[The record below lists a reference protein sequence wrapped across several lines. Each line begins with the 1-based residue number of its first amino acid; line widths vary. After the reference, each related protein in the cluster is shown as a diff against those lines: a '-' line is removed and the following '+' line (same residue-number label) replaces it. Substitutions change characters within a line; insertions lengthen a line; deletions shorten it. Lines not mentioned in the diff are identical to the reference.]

1 METHQI
7 VFLEKMLI
15 LQMKLELSLDLVI
28 QKLVTEENCLKSM
41 SLLSAMQNVSSST
54 FIIIQT
60 LTDMPQKKFAKLSL
74 MVLVMECSARK
85 EYIMRM
91 RRDLLIW
98 ETKFLVRH
106 VKVTVEDLLKLKML
120 KEGVPWLELFQVE
133 RLTISLFSLT
143 SFNLI

>member
-54 FIIIQT
+54 FIIIQR
-60 LTDMPQKKFAKLSL
+60 LRDQKKKKFAKLSL

-143 SFNLI
+143 SFYLI